1 MLKAELLAPTKLSRK
16 YCQLSQRCQVTGIGL
31 QGRSGVRPGGQPD
44 AARVAASEVSKA
56 LARFTGGE
64 AKPQIAP
71 ARDSRKIDSIKSG
84 GALER

>member
-16 YCQLSQRCQVTGIGL
+16 YCQLSQRCQVTAIGL
-31 QGRSGVRPGGQPD
+31 QGRSGVRPGGSRTPL
-44 AARVAASEVSKA
+44 AASEVSKA